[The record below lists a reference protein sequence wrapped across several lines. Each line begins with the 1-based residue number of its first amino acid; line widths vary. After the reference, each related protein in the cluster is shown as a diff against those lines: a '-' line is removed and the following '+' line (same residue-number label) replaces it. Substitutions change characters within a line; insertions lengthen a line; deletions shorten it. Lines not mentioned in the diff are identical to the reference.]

1 MTESTT
7 SAGQLKFKAP
17 ASDEW
22 RPCRLTVKTKTS
34 KKRRKLRVTPSRKHY
49 TSAILD

>member
-22 RPCRLTVKTKTS
+22 RVVS
-34 KKRRKLRVTPSRKHY
+34 V
-49 TSAILD
+49 DGQE

>member
-22 RPCRLTVKTKTS
+22 CA
-34 KKRRKLRVTPSRKHY
+34 RRRNTWAELLSNEQKMQS
-49 TSAILD
+49 